1 MTFIAQLKMGPDSIS
16 RPELLISTKEVTCRT
31 YNHIY
36 LYSLNDACSEM
47 QFCKIRFEESLIVK
61 GAIQNYISFSNI
73 IFLLD
78 GMHFHISEKS

>member
-1 MTFIAQLKMGPDSIS
+1 MSWMVHIGNKWQFVIGKS
-16 RPELLISTKEVTCRT
+16 LISTKAVTSRI
-31 YNHIY
+31 YNNIY
-36 LYSLNDACSEM
+36 PYSAYDACSRM
-47 QFCKIRFEESLIVK
+47 HFCKIRFEESLIVK

>member
-1 MTFIAQLKMGPDSIS
+1 MSWMVHIGNKWQFVIAKS
-16 RPELLISTKEVTCRT
+16 LISTKAVTSRT

-73 IFLLD
+73 IFATCHAL
-78 GMHFHISEKS
+78 SYQ